1 MNATTIE
8 FLLTTLME
16 LATLLCAYLGARLYQ
31 KSRKLRLSIVC
42 IPLLLNVLLYA
53 YYRTTVFFY
62 LAVILLI
69 SIPFAWNQ
77 RKSQ

>member
-1 MNATTIE
+1 MNAE
-8 FLLTTLME
+8 FLLTTIME
-16 LATLLCAYLGARLYQ
+16 LATLLCAYLGARLYR
-31 KSRKLRLSIVC
+31 KSRALRLSIVGV
-42 IPLLLNVLLYA
+42 PLVVNLLCYA
-53 YYRTTVFFY
+53 YFRTTPFFY